1 MKTADEVIQSLPW
14 RWGTHGLIFL
24 VGGLAYMFDAWD
36 VLLTGFVMPMIKSV
50 WGLSTL
56 QVGLFGTATYVG
68 MGLGAFLWGAAADII
83 GRKRIL
89 TASILF
95 YSIFSLTCALA
106 PTYNWLL
113 VLRFIAGLALGG
125 TIPVVYSYVAEFMPS
140 ASRGKALNL
149 LDAFWGIGATLN
161 AFTATYLSQYHN
173 WRLLFLV
180 MIIPGILVVLAS
192 FVLPESPSFLV
203 RKNRFDEANLVI
215 KKLVERTRAGIKEWT
230 MPEAVKTEK
239 FSFANIFT
247 QFVKVWKFNWKL
259 TLGLW
264 IVVIVIFL
272 HRFGVT
278 IWLPSILIKEGYAQ
292 DKAFLTAGI
301 MSLMGFIGILTS
313 SWLVEFMGRKKFLMT
328 SALLAAIIMVIFTK
342 VIGVTGLS
350 RIVIMAYG
358 LVAEPV
364 IATLYTF
371 ISESYPTAMR
381 ATGFGCASL
390 ISRFTI
396 AFLVSLVFGSVLWPA
411 VGTSNSFIIMGCAV
425 AVGMFVLSFLP
436 ETRGKVID

>member
-14 RWGTHGLIFL
+14 RWGTHGMIFL
-24 VGGLAYMFDAWD
+24 FGGLAYMFDAWD
-36 VLLTGFVMPMIKSV
+36 VMLTGFVMPMVKTA
-50 WGLSTL
+50 WNLSAL
-56 QVGLFGTATYVG
+56 QVGLFGTSTYVG
-68 MGLGAFLWGAAADII
+68 MGIGAFLWGSAADII

-89 TASILF
+89 TASILA
-95 YSIFSLTCALA
+95 YSIFSLACAA
-106 PTYNWLL
+106 SPTYNWLL
-113 VLRFIAGLALGG
+113 LLRFISGLALGG

-140 ASRGKALNL
+140 ASRGRSLNL

-161 AFTATYLSQYHN
+161 AFTATYLSQYQN

-180 MIIPGILVVLAS
+180 MIIPGIMVVIAS

-215 KKLVERTRAGIKEWT
+215 KKLVERTQAGIKEWT
-230 MPEAVKTEK
+230 MPAAAKIEK
-239 FSFANIFT
+239 FHFSNIFT
-247 QFVKVWKFNWKL
+247 QFIKVLRYNWKL
-259 TLGLW
+259 TVAIW
-264 IVVIVIFL
+264 VVVVVVFL

-278 IWLPSILIKEGYAQ
+278 VWLPTILIKEGYGQ

-301 MSLMGFIGILTS
+301 MSLMGFVGILTS
-313 SWLVEFMGRKKFLMT
+313 SWLVEFMGRKKFLML
-328 SALLAAIIMVIFTK
+328 SAILAAIFMVIFTK
-342 VIGVTGLS
+342 VIGVTGWS
-350 RIVIMAYG
+350 RITIMAYG

-371 ISESYPTAMR
+371 ISESYPTSLR

-411 VGTSNSFIIMGCAV
+411 VGTSNSFIIMGCAL
-425 AVGMFVLSFLP
+425 AAGMVVLSFLP
-436 ETRGKVID
+436 ETRGKAID